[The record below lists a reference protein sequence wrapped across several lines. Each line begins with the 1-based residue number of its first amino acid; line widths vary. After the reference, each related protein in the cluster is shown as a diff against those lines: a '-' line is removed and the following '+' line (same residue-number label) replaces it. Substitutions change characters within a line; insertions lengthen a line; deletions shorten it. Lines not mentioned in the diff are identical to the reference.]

1 MIYCPT
7 CEAGCSEKADVCP
20 KCGHP
25 LSEKGADGVVSILT
39 IRGKPRYILATIV
52 VGIAVG
58 VPLYYLTPSGN
69 SDAVLPTAIEI
80 ERTMNVWRFGE
91 EQAILRGRPLKKILF
106 TRDASRF
113 DSPTP
118 IELYLDSEGRSVA
131 VVLAIEN
138 IPVSFETSIRQL
150 DRAIAGDEDEE
161 RHQARLGIIEDFA
174 HRYLHRMPLRP
185 YIIQDWIT
193 NGRLDGRI
201 LKSETTDDVFGS
213 GSITKEQ
220 AIFKHRGLLAEYI
233 LRIDKSSSS
242 NRCSWII
249 RTFD

>member
-7 CEAGCSEKADVCP
+7 CEARCSERADVCP

-25 LSEKGADGVVSILT
+25 LSEKGADSVVSILT
-39 IRGKPRYILATIV
+39 IRGKPRYILATVIA
-52 VGIAVG
+52 GIAVG
-58 VPLYYLTPSGN
+58 VPLYCLTPSGN
-69 SDAVLPTAIEI
+69 PDAVLPTAIEI

-91 EQAILRGRPLKKILF
+91 EPAILRGRPLKKILF
-106 TRDASRF
+106 TRDASRY
-113 DSPTP
+113 DSSAP

-138 IPVSFETSIRQL
+138 MPLSPEASIRQL
-150 DRAIAGDEDEE
+150 DRAIAGDEDEA
-161 RHQARLGIIEDFA
+161 RHEARMQIIEDFA

-213 GSITKEQ
+213 GSITTGQ
-220 AIFKHRGLLAEYI
+220 ALFKHRGLLAEYI
-233 LRIDKSSSS
+233 LMTYKSSSN